1 MAFSA
6 TVQNIQYIGPAKR
19 QLSGTWSGNAGDAAG
34 SFAVSGTVVSARFE
48 KFDSDNSWAGVVRCQ
63 NAQPVNGI
71 TTLTINNQDNVVVGY
86 FTLDV
91 LGS

>member
-6 TVQNIQYIGPAKR
+6 TINNIQYMGPGKR
-19 QLSGTWSGNAGDAAG
+19 QLSGTWSGAVGDAAG
-34 SFAVSGTVVSARFE
+34 SMTVGGTVIRADFE
-48 KFDSDNSWAGVVRCQ
+48 KFDSDGTTQGQARCSTS
-63 NAQPVNGI
+63 VSSGI
-71 TTLTINNQDNVVVGY
+71 TTLTINNQDNVTTGY